1 MSGAPVQRHYTVD
14 DIVAITR
21 RYWGIAE
28 LRPLQQEAISAGVS
42 RRDSLVVL
50 PTGGG
55 KSLCYQVPPVLDQRT
70 DVVVSPL
77 ISLMKDQVDRLRSL
91 GYPAA
96 ALHSQLTSA
105 AASESLRELAE
116 GRCRLLFVSPERLL
130 QPALLERL
138 ERCGV
143 SAFAIDEAHCISHW
157 GHDFR
162 PEYRNLQ
169 TLRSRFPEASLHA
182 YTATATPRVQADIVE
197 QLRLVDPA
205 ILVGTFDRPN
215 LIYRVVPRGDLVQQV
230 LETIGRHAGEAVI
243 VYCISRNDTEEL
255 ARFLEA
261 RNVRAAFYHAGMEG
275 AGRRSVQDRFA
286 AREID
291 VIVATVAF
299 GMGIDRADI
308 RCVIHAAG
316 PKSIEHYQQETG
328 RAGRD
333 GLPAECVLFYSPA
346 DTKRWESLIEKNAR
360 ETPGTDPRAVSHLVS
375 LVGHVRRFATA
386 YTCRHKLL
394 SEYFGQA
401 YNRGP
406 CGACDVCLGEVRGQ
420 EDGTVTAQQIISC
433 VARVGERFGVGHVTD
448 VLLGED
454 SERIRQ
460 LGHDRLSTYGLLKDA
475 PRKWLQRCV
484 FQLVDQELLTREGDE
499 YPILR
504 LNAASWEVLRG
515 QRAVQLPSRPE
526 QQARRSRKS
535 AKQAAARVSVTSQSR
550 AGPLP
555 PGSDRETRPAR
566 PTSASPP
573 PDEVEGDVDAGLF
586 ESLREL
592 RREFAQRT
600 GVPAYVIFHDRTLRD
615 LARRRP
621 TTIAGLRRI
630 RGVGHRKAS
639 YLGQAFVD
647 RIAAYCRQHAL
658 EPDVILSEPT
668 DLRRYAERR
677 SRGGEARA
685 RAFEMFER
693 GAPVEEVSAALQRA
707 VSTVWGYLNEFVSE
721 RRPESISAWV
731 PPQTQR
737 LIEEAVR
744 VVGMGPLR
752 PIQEQIGGQC
762 PWPEIKLVLTHLR
775 ATRAASRDARDES

>member
-1 MSGAPVQRHYTVD
+1 MSGGPAQREYTVD
-14 DIVAITR
+14 DILAVTR
-21 RYWGIAE
+21 RYWGIAA
-28 LRPLQQEAISAGVS
+28 LRPLQQEAILAGVS

-55 KSLCYQVPPVLDQRT
+55 KSLCYQVPPALDQRT

-96 ALHSQLTSA
+96 ALHSQLTTA
-105 AASESLRELAE
+105 AASEALRELAD

-138 ERCGV
+138 SRRGV

-162 PEYRNLQ
+162 PEYRNLE

-197 QLRLVDPA
+197 QLRLTDPA
-205 ILVGTFDRPN
+205 ILVGTFDRSN
-215 LIYRVVPRGDLVQQV
+215 LVYRVVPRDDLVRQV
-230 LETIGRHAGEAVI
+230 LDTIDRHAGEAVI

-255 ARFLEA
+255 ARFLEG

-275 AGRRSVQDRFA
+275 SDRRSVQDRFA

-360 ETPGTDPRAVSHLVS
+360 ETPGADPRAVSHLVS
-375 LVGHVRRFATA
+375 LVGHVRRFATVH
-386 YTCRHKLL
+386 TCRHKLL

-401 YNRGP
+401 YDRVP
-406 CGACDVCLGEVRGQ
+406 CGACDVCLGDVQGQ

-454 SERIRQ
+454 SERMRQ
-460 LGHDRLSTYGLLKDA
+460 LGHDRLSTYGLLTGA

-515 QRAVQLPSRPE
+515 QRSVTLPKRPE
-526 QQARRSRKS
+526 DQARRPRKGS
-535 AKQAAARVSVTSQSR
+535 TPAASRVSPASSKARRT
-550 AGPLP
+550 P
-555 PGSDRETRPAR
+555 PPESERPAQPAQ
-566 PTSASPP
+566 PTSAAPA

-592 RREFAQRT
+592 RREFAERT

-630 RGVGHRKAS
+630 RGVGQRKAT

-647 RIAAYCRQHAL
+647 RIAAYCRQNGL
-658 EPDVILSEPT
+658 EPDVIASEPG
-668 DLRRYAERR
+668 DLRRYTERK
-677 SRGGEARA
+677 SRGGDARE
-685 RAFEMFER
+685 RAFELFER
-693 GAPVEEVSAALQRA
+693 GASVDEVGAELQRA
-707 VSTVWGYLNEFVSE
+707 SSTVWGYLNDFVAE

-731 PPQTQR
+731 PPRTQR
-737 LIEEAVR
+737 QIEEAVR

-762 PWPEIKLVLTHLR
+762 SWPEIRLVMTHLR
-775 ATRAASRDARDES
+775 ATRAASRGARDES